1 MRLALLSFVFAVLLG
16 LPPVAL
22 AAPRYPCGEM
32 HRSVDVG
39 AGPLCAMPRPNRPGA
54 PRIELPA
61 RDPLV
66 DLRVTGR

>member
-1 MRLALLSFVFAVLLG
+1 MKLAFLPFVLALLLG
-16 LPPVAL
+16 LPAVAL
-22 AAPRYPCGEM
+22 AAPRDPCGEL
-32 HRSVDVG
+32 HRTVDVG